1 MSASSIFDL
10 RKSVPVIASFSKDGK
25 LYPLYVRID
34 DMEYKVLSY
43 VKLNKNTSGVH
54 FECKIEDYGICKT
67 IYLFYSINETAW
79 FLISKYK
86 PFT

>member
-1 MSASSIFDL
+1 MPASSIFDL

-25 LYPLYVRID
+25 LYPLNVRID
-34 DMEYKVLSY
+34 DMEYKILSY